1 MNAAHW
7 IEENFS
13 LRSFGVG
20 LAGVLLV
27 IGGMGVF
34 SFLTGA
40 AAITARTGN
49 AAGQTVAIE
58 WNNKAAAVET
68 PVAPI
73 IPENFVAVDVPMPPE
88 TEAAHTA
95 TATPEHPPEIH
106 EKPDPAPVTDPPV
119 TDPPAAEPPAPAIN
133 DAAHPGQPVEGLF
146 ETTQQ
151 GTLPII
157 RQSDKLTPFA
167 AYRRSFDRAAAGG
180 KPVISVAVFDLGLSD
195 SATSAAMRVLPPDVS
210 LVMSPYMKT
219 PDIYVTEARKK
230 GFEVWLS
237 LPVEVG
243 NYPLVDPGP
252 QTALIGASEKDNLN
266 KLYWTLARAT
276 NYVGFVTPPD
286 PAFIKAEQDMRPLM
300 TRIYGRGLGFMDG
313 ALMPSLI
320 PQTMAQSMGAA
331 YGTIDIWADATAD
344 RASIADALAQAETLA
359 RQQGYAAVV
368 IRPYPLSYQMIQ
380 EWTATLADKGF
391 VLAPLSAQTGL

>member
-1 MNAAHW
+1 
-7 IEENFS
+7 
-13 LRSFGVG
+13 
-20 LAGVLLV
+20 
-27 IGGMGVF
+27 
-34 SFLTGA
+34 
-40 AAITARTGN
+40 
-49 AAGQTVAIE
+49 
-58 WNNKAAAVET
+58 
-68 PVAPI
+68 
-73 IPENFVAVDVPMPPE
+73 
-88 TEAAHTA
+88 
-95 TATPEHPPEIH
+95 
-106 EKPDPAPVTDPPV
+106 
-119 TDPPAAEPPAPAIN
+119 
-133 DAAHPGQPVEGLF
+133 
-146 ETTQQ
+146 
-151 GTLPII
+151 
-157 RQSDKLTPFA
+157 
-167 AYRRSFDRAAAGG
+167 
-180 KPVISVAVFDLGLSD
+180 
-195 SATSAAMRVLPPDVS
+195 
-210 LVMSPYMKT
+210 MSPYMKT
-219 PDIYVTEARKK
+219 PEIYVAEARKK

-344 RASIADALAQAETLA
+344 RTSIADALAQAETLA
-359 RQQGYAAVV
+359 KQQGFAAVV
-368 IRPYPLSYQMIQ
+368 IRPYPLSYQMVQ
-380 EWTATLADKGF
+380 EWTSTLVDKGF